1 MLRIAICDDR
11 AEQRALLH
19 RATEAYFASHDSDRC
34 IKITDFSSPLDFLD
48 SLPRSGGYDIVLLDI
63 CMPGL
68 NGIDVAREIRQ
79 RKDSTEIIFVTTSS
93 EFAIDAFRLKA
104 AHYVVKPFTRE
115 QFEDA
120 MHRAMER
127 FSQKEP
133 RRILLQSENG
143 VLETVDIDDIL
154 YIESLRY
161 YRIVHTKSTQIQE
174 NRRSLASIKEELDTL
189 APEQFI
195 LPYRGYIANQNAI
208 RSISPDAIL
217 MQNGATIPIKS
228 GDFRKLREAFFAWSF
243 RKEM

>member
-11 AEQRALLH
+11 AEQRELLR
-19 RATEAYFASHDSDRC
+19 RATKDYFASHNSDYR
-34 IKITDFSSPLDFLD
+34 IEITDFSSPLDFLD
-48 SLPRSGGYDIVLLDI
+48 SLPKGGSFDIVLLDI

-79 RKDSTEIIFVTTSS
+79 RKDATEIIFLTTSS
-93 EFAIDAFRLKA
+93 EFAIDAFHLKA

-127 FSQKEP
+127 FTKKEP

-161 YRIVHTKSTQIQE
+161 YRIVHTKERKIQE
-174 NRRSLASIKEELDTL
+174 NRRSLASLKEELDAL

-208 RSISPDAIL
+208 RSISPDALL
-217 MQNGATIPIKS
+217 MQNGDTIPIKS
-228 GDFRKLREAFFAWSF
+228 GDFRKLRETFFAWSF
-243 RKEM
+243 RKEV